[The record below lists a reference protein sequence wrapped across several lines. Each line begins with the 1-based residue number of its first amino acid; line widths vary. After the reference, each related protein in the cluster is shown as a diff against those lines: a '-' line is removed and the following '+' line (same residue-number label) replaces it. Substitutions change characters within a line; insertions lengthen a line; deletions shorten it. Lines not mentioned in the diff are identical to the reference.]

1 MQEVAKMCSSAEKE
15 LILSVSSLFDGE
27 FSIDWVEEITKMK
40 ASQILSTLE
49 ECVKD
54 GLLSRKGPG
63 IYVFLDKKKRES
75 FTQKL
80 DDDQKSRF
88 HRHIVTI
95 LMREMPDDATK
106 ILKVAEHLL
115 RISPLDTEECQILL
129 RAGEIYGN
137 SLISEKAI
145 PCFEKVLKELSGK
158 VGKDDFMFINSA
170 RKG

>member
-63 IYVFLDKKKRES
+63 IYVFLDKKNE
-75 FTQKL
+75 
-80 DDDQKSRF
+80 
-88 HRHIVTI
+88 
-95 LMREMPDDATK
+95 
-106 ILKVAEHLL
+106 
-115 RISPLDTEECQILL
+115 SPLRKNLTMT
-129 RAGEIYGN
+129 
-137 SLISEKAI
+137 K
-145 PCFEKVLKELSGK
+145 KV
-158 VGKDDFMFINSA
+158 DFI
-170 RKG
+170 GI